1 MTITTE
7 EGLMNT
13 FRSMALALVA
23 CAGVLSVTACSA
35 GITTASSA
43 SSPAT
48 SPGATGHSASASA
61 SAPGAAPSASTIALS
76 EPPGSFP
83 VPAGVKLADNVVISG
98 TVILFF
104 SGITPA
110 KVLAF
115 YTKALPQA
123 GYKITGSEMVGEAG
137 GTAAVMFTGH
147 GFKGEVASVTHFT
160 DNPGTPAGNLPGLP
174 HKDVTSI
181 ELYTQ

>member
-1 MTITTE
+1 
-7 EGLMNT
+7 MNT
-13 FRSMALALVA
+13 LRSMALALVA
-23 CAGVLSVTACSA
+23 CAGILSVTACSA

-43 SSPAT
+43 STPAT
-48 SPGATGHSASASA
+48 SAAVAGHGTSTTAGHGASAAA
-61 SAPGAAPSASTIALS
+61 SSPGAAPSASMFALS

-115 YTKALPQA
+115 YTRALPQA
-123 GYKITGSEMVGEAG
+123 GYKITGSEMVSEAG
-137 GTAAVMFTGH
+137 GTAAVIFSGH
-147 GFKGEVASVTHFT
+147 GFKGEVASVTNFT

-181 ELYTQ
+181 ELYSQ

>member
-1 MTITTE
+1 MKR
-7 EGLMNT
+7 
-13 FRSMALALVA
+13 FRSMMLALVA
-23 CAGVLSVTACSA
+23 GAGVLSVTACTA
-35 GITTASSA
+35 GVTTASSA
-43 SSPAT
+43 NSPAT
-48 SPGATGHSASASA
+48 SPAAAGHNATGHSASAAA
-61 SAPGAAPSASTIALS
+61 SSPGAAPSASMFALS

-123 GYKITGSEMVGEAG
+123 GYKITGSEMVSEAG
-137 GTAAVMFTGH
+137 GTAAVMFSGH

>member
-1 MTITTE
+1 
-7 EGLMNT
+7 MNT

-23 CAGVLSVTACSA
+23 CAGILSVTACSA

-43 SSPAT
+43 STPAT
-48 SPGATGHSASASA
+48 SAAVAGHGTSATAGHGASAAA
-61 SAPGAAPSASTIALS
+61 SSPGAAPSASTFALS
-76 EPPGSFP
+76 EPPGNFP

-123 GYKITGSEMVGEAG
+123 GYKITGSEMVSEAG
-137 GTAAVMFTGH
+137 GTAAVTFSGH
-147 GFKGEVASVTHFT
+147 GFKGEVASVTNFT

-181 ELYTQ
+181 ELYSQ

>member
-1 MTITTE
+1 
-7 EGLMNT
+7 MNA
-13 FRSMALALVA
+13 FGSKALTLVA
-23 CAGVLSVTACSA
+23 GAATLSLTACSA
-35 GITTASSA
+35 GVTTASSA
-43 SSPAT
+43 TSPAASPAAT
-48 SPGATGHSASASA
+48 SHSASAAA
-61 SAPGAAPSASTIALS
+61 SSPGAAPSASMFALS
-76 EPPGSFP
+76 EAPGSFP

-123 GYKITGSEMVGEAG
+123 GYKITGSEMVSEAG
-137 GTAAVMFTGH
+137 GTAAVMFSGH
-147 GFKGEVASVTHFT
+147 GFKGEVASVTNFT

-181 ELYTQ
+181 QLYSQ

>member
-1 MTITTE
+1 ME

-13 FRSMALALVA
+13 FRSKALALAAGAATLSVA
-23 CAGVLSVTACSA
+23 ACTAGV
-35 GITTASSA
+35 TTASSA
-43 SSPAT
+43 SSPAASPAAT
-48 SPGATGHSASASA
+48 SHSASAAA
-61 SAPGAAPSASTIALS
+61 SSPAAAPSASTIALS

-83 VPAGVKLADNVVISG
+83 VPAGAKVADNVVITG

-115 YTKALPQA
+115 YTEALPQA
-123 GYKITGSEMVGEAG
+123 GYKITGSEMVSEAG
-137 GTAAVMFTGH
+137 GTAAVMFSGH
-147 GFKGEVASVTHFT
+147 GFKGEVASVTNFT
-160 DNPGTPAGNLPGLP
+160 DNPGTPAGNLPGLS

-181 ELYTQ
+181 ELYSQ

>member
-1 MTITTE
+1 MTRTTE
-7 EGLMNT
+7 EGLMNA
-13 FRSMALALVA
+13 FRSKALTLVA
-23 CAGVLSVTACSA
+23 GAATLSLTACTAGV
-35 GITTASSA
+35 TTASSA

-48 SPGATGHSASASA
+48 SPAAPSRSAAAS
-61 SAPGAAPSASTIALS
+61 SPGAAPSASTIALS

-83 VPAGVKLADNVVISG
+83 VPAGAKVADNVVITG

-115 YTKALPQA
+115 YTNALPQA
-123 GYKITGSEMVGEAG
+123 GYKITGSEMVSEAG
-137 GTAAVMFTGH
+137 GTAAIMFSGH
-147 GFKGEVASVTHFT
+147 GFKGEVASVTNFT
-160 DNPGTPAGNLPGLP
+160 DNPGTPAGNLPGLS

-181 ELYTQ
+181 ELYSQ

>member
-1 MTITTE
+1 MKR
-7 EGLMNT
+7 
-13 FRSMALALVA
+13 FRSMMLALVA
-23 CAGVLSVTACSA
+23 GAGVLSVTACTA
-35 GITTASSA
+35 GVTTASSA

-48 SPGATGHSASASA
+48 SPPAAGHSAAGHSASAAA
-61 SAPGAAPSASTIALS
+61 SSPGAAPSASMFALS

-123 GYKITGSEMVGEAG
+123 GYKITGSEMVSEAG
-137 GTAAVMFTGH
+137 GTAAVMFSGH